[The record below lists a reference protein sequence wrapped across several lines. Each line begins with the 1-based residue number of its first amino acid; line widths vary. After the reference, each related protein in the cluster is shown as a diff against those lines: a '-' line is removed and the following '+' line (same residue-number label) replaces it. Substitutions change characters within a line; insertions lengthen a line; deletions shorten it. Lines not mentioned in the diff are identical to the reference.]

1 MTTRQLPSILRSL
14 RRLTDAPGAVAP
26 GDRALLERFVHDGD
40 EDAFTELVRRHGP
53 MVLGVCRRV
62 LGAWHE
68 AEDAFQTTFLLLV
81 RKAGQVQRPEA
92 LGPWLHGVAYRTA
105 LKARTQARR
114 RHDRE
119 RPLEDHSAP
128 IKEDAVWREL
138 AGVLD
143 NAITQLPVRYRT
155 PFILCYL
162 QGLTGNEAARQL
174 GCAPGTI
181 GTRLARAR
189 EWLRTRLLRRGVTLS
204 ASLLSSL
211 LIDRSLSAS
220 VPFGLIHKAVAAA
233 TGTVPAAVALLL
245 KGVCQSMFLNK
256 LRIVLLTL
264 VALAAVGLGTRT
276 VVYRALADEPPPA
289 VEPPPP
295 PRPAP
300 VVPPPVAVEPPAVE
314 EKPGKHR
321 TPNFEVT
328 APTRR
333 IAQLIG
339 AEAERQRKAQALR
352 WLGKEMPPWPQ
363 PCPIRVTITMNNSA
377 GATSFAFDNGLILS
391 MDMHIEG
398 TLDRLLASVL
408 PHEVTHTVFAHYFRC
423 PVPRWADEGGAVMSE
438 DEEEQQRHQEL
449 AQQILATPGRAIP
462 LKRLLALKNFPSD
475 VMVLFAEGYA
485 VTRFLV
491 ERRDHQTLLRFVKDA
506 EREGWDKAVKEHYGL
521 DSVEELEAV
530 WLTSMRRK
538 GKENHRELEDKIS
551 LPKEPAPTT
560 TRAVIT
566 PEGRLGVHRLVQCVR
581 PVIMKVNKD
590 GEPLVNP
597 VSTYVRGTVTVQ
609 TRYDLNR
616 VSAFDV
622 HGNPIEEKKLRKLLA
637 RETTV
642 VVSAD
647 GQKVAPFYLSVLKEE
662 TIVLVVPQ
670 AEIPP
675 PPAPT
680 SSPVPP
686 SVPATPID
694 P

>member
-1 MTTRQLPSILRSL
+1 MVARPSIIAVLVGVLASL
-14 RRLTDAPGAVAP
+14 GASYPSQNFVVDAPN
-26 GDRALLERFVHDGD
+26 
-40 EDAFTELVRRHGP
+40 
-53 MVLGVCRRV
+53 M
-62 LGAWHE
+62 
-68 AEDAFQTTFLLLV
+68 Q
-81 RKAGQVQRPEA
+81 
-92 LGPWLHGVAYRTA
+92 
-105 LKARTQARR
+105 
-114 RHDRE
+114 
-119 RPLEDHSAP
+119 
-128 IKEDAVWREL
+128 
-138 AGVLD
+138 
-143 NAITQLPVRYRT
+143 
-155 PFILCYL
+155 
-162 QGLTGNEAARQL
+162 
-174 GCAPGTI
+174 
-181 GTRLARAR
+181 
-189 EWLRTRLLRRGVTLS
+189 
-204 ASLLSSL
+204 
-211 LIDRSLSAS
+211 
-220 VPFGLIHKAVAAA
+220 
-233 TGTVPAAVALLL
+233 
-245 KGVCQSMFLNK
+245 
-256 LRIVLLTL
+256 
-264 VALAAVGLGTRT
+264 
-276 VVYRALADEPPPA
+276 
-289 VEPPPP
+289 
-295 PRPAP
+295 
-300 VVPPPVAVEPPAVE
+300 
-314 EKPGKHR
+314 
-321 TPNFEVT
+321 
-328 APTRR
+328 
-333 IAQLIG
+333 IAQQVAQY
-339 AEAERQRKAQALR
+339 AEHYRREKALQ
-352 WLGKEMPPWPQ
+352 WLGQEMPRWGQ
-363 PCPIRVTITMNNSA
+363 PCPLKVTISMQGSG
-377 GATSFAFDNGLILS
+377 GATSFAFDNGRILS